1 MLPPI
6 PHSLA
11 PVAAHQ
17 DVIKPRPDIPAVTP
31 VKESAKESALSMDKR
46 HPQETEELLRE
57 EQRRQQR
64 RYYSAVKAEAAAA
77 EQNNESDIPGLDLDQ
92 LPRQGLWVDV
102 EV

>member
-6 PHSLA
+6 PHSLV
-11 PVAAHQ
+11 PVTATQ
-17 DVIKPRPDIPAVTP
+17 DVVKPRPDIPPVTP
-31 VKESAKESALSMDKR
+31 AEPGAQESALTLDKR

-57 EQRRQQR
+57 EQRRRQR
-64 RYYSAVKAEAAAA
+64 RGYTPEQLAEA
-77 EQNNESDIPGLDLDQ
+77 EQEEVEQALGD

>member
-11 PVAAHQ
+11 PVTVQQ
-17 DVIKPRPDIPAVTP
+17 DVIKPRPDIPPVTP
-31 VKESAKESALSMDKR
+31 AQESAKESELSLDRR

-57 EQRRQQR
+57 EQRRRQR
-64 RYYSAVKAEAAAA
+64 RGYTPEQLAEAEPEDV
-77 EQNNESDIPGLDLDQ
+77 EQALGE